1 MYIDYEP
8 ISRTINP
15 TACRESTPPSRRRRH
30 RHMLRMGRESD
41 SSPDSSAD
49 DSTGILRLLEQVRTQ
64 PHQAELQRAMELS
77 RREFEEQEQLQA
89 GEYVVRACVCM
100 WCVCVVCVCVCVC
113 GVCMWCV

>member
-1 MYIDYEP
+1 
-8 ISRTINP
+8 
-15 TACRESTPPSRRRRH
+15 
-30 RHMLRMGRESD
+30 MLRMGRESD

-89 GEYVVRACVCM
+89 GEYVVCVSMWCVCM
-100 WCVCVVCVCVCVC
+100 WCVYVVCEYVVCVYVVCVYVVCEYVVCVSMWCVCVCVTK
-113 GVCMWCV
+113 

>member
-1 MYIDYEP
+1 
-8 ISRTINP
+8 
-15 TACRESTPPSRRRRH
+15 
-30 RHMLRMGRESD
+30 MLRMGRESD

-89 GEYVVRACVCM
+89 GEYVVCVCVCM
-100 WCVCVVCVCVCVC
+100 WCVYVVCVGMWCVWVCGVCEYVVCVCEYVVCV
-113 GVCMWCV
+113 GMWCV